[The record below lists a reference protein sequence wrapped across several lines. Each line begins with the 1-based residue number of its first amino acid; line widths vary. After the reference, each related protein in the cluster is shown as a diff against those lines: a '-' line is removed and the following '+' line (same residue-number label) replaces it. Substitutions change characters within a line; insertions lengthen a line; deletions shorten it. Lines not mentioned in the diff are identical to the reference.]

1 MKIKIYPPLA
11 IHEMGTRGNQED
23 YIYPEHGTATE
34 DDALFIVCDGMGG
47 HEHGEVASLTFA
59 TALADYFKANATSDN
74 VLADETLNK
83 AIEHAYDCLDAKDS
97 GSYKKMGTTLT
108 LLYIHRGGVTA
119 AHIGDSRIYH
129 LRPGEK
135 MLYISRDHSLVY
147 DLYQSG
153 EISFGEMKTS
163 KQKNVITRAVQPGE
177 DNRVKPDIIHITD
190 IQPGDYFYMCSDGM
204 LEQME
209 DDELFKLLSG
219 KGSDNKKLRQLIAST
234 SDNADNHSAYII
246 HIEAVTHEPSDNQI
260 VGNEELTA
268 RCNALNIKVV
278 KGDEPAA
285 NTEDDDATQLAP
297 SVAKKPVRSPRR
309 KKKTLTWL
317 WWAILIAAIVA
328 AAVWLTLYGLQDNH
342 KQSNV
347 PTRTELEESQTTGKP
362 LLPSMIHRKAEPEKA
377 IPSTRAPRPKKA
389 QPQQQPQAQP
399 QHAPATKSA
408 TEEAAPA
415 PAANPEPS
423 EDIKL
428 PGVIKNRTAP
438 SKTSSAGKKT
448 VGAGNENDK
457 PNRDK

>member
-11 IHEMGTRGNQED
+11 IHELGTRGNQED
-23 YIYPEHGTATE
+23 FIYPEHGTATE

-153 EISFGEMKTS
+153 EISYSEMKTS

-219 KGSDNKKLRQLIAST
+219 KGSDNKKLRQLIAAT

-246 HIEAVTHEPSDNQI
+246 HIEAVTHEPSDNRI

-278 KGDEPAA
+278 KGEDRAVS
-285 NTEDDDATQLAP
+285 TEDDDATQLAP

-328 AAVWLTLYGLQDNH
+328 AAVWLALYGLQDKSY

-347 PTRTELEESQTTGKP
+347 PARTELDESQTSGKP
-362 LLPSMIHRKAEPEKA
+362 MMPSMIHRKAVPEKST
-377 IPSTRAPRPKKA
+377 PTTRAPRPPKA
-389 QPQQQPQAQP
+389 QPQP

-408 TEEAAPA
+408 PEEAAPA
-415 PAANPEPS
+415 AASPEPS
-423 EDIKL
+423 ENIKL

-438 SKTSSAGKKT
+438 SKARSTDKKT
-448 VGAGNENDK
+448 VAAGNDNDK

>member
-11 IHEMGTRGNQED
+11 IHEQGTRGNQED
-23 YIYPEHGTATE
+23 FIYPEHGTASV

-59 TALADYFKANATSDN
+59 TALADYFKSHATSDN

-83 AIEHAYDCLDAKDS
+83 AIGHAYDCLDAKDS

-108 LLYIHRGGVTA
+108 LLFIHRGGVTA

-135 MLYISRDHSLVY
+135 MLYVSRDHSLVY

-219 KGSDNKKLRQLIAST
+219 KGSDNKKLRQLIAAT
-234 SDNADNHSAYII
+234 SDNADNHSAYLI
-246 HIEAVTHEPSDNQI
+246 HIEAVTHEPSDSKI

-278 KGDEPAA
+278 KGDGPAA
-285 NTEDDDATQLAP
+285 NTEDDDATLLAP
-297 SVAKKPVRSPRR
+297 VAKKPVRSPRR
-309 KKKTLTWL
+309 KKRTLTWL

-347 PTRTELEESQTTGKP
+347 PTRTELDESQTTGKSMM
-362 LLPSMIHRKAEPEKA
+362 PSMIHRKVDPEKGTPA
-377 IPSTRAPRPKKA
+377 TPAPRAPRKKMA
-389 QPQQQPQAQP
+389 QQQPQPQP
-399 QHAPATKSA
+399 QLAPATKSA
-408 TEEAAPA
+408 PEAVPA
-415 PAANPEPS
+415 SANPEPS